1 MSSTLWSE
9 TNSTVVFLVWSFL
22 ILFPEVSINV
32 ENESFW
38 LLFESSVINSKY
50 YAQSRQ
56 TGQDF
61 RSAAPPDCRIELCQ
75 DDDDDYYDDDEIKK
89 VWMLIETF

>member
-1 MSSTLWSE
+1 MNEFALVEDSSK
-9 TNSTVVFLVWSFL
+9 
-22 ILFPEVSINV
+22 PEGICEHLN
-32 ENESFW
+32 
-38 LLFESSVINSKY
+38 ESSVTNLKY

-75 DDDDDYYDDDEIKK
+75 DDDVDYYDDDEIRK
-89 VWMLIETF
+89 VWMLIGT